1 MVLDWVTR
9 EAYGPGRTGIQ
20 WSLTRKLEDLDFV
33 DDLCLMSQKLQ
44 HMQEKV
50 EAVQHAA
57 ERVGLKI
64 NYEQTQEMRIQARD
78 DSPIHFG
85 DEVIQKDGPFHLS
98 W

>member
-1 MVLDWVTR
+1 
-9 EAYGPGRTGIQ
+9 
-20 WSLTRKLEDLDFV
+20 
-33 DDLCLMSQKLQ
+33 
-44 HMQEKV
+44 MQEKV